1 MTTKLFQ
8 GQKSMSSIDSSVAG
22 VLAAQQA
29 AVQSNIATTV
39 AAKALDAIEQQGQA
53 AVELLE
59 GAVQLSK
66 EAGKGERLSAQA

>member
-1 MTTKLFQ
+1 
-8 GQKSMSSIDSSVAG
+8 MSTIDSSVTG

-29 AVQSNIATTV
+29 AVQSNIATAV

-53 AVELLE
+53 ANALLE

-66 EAGKGERLSAQA
+66 EVGKGERVDTQA